1 MNGWKRFDKTLL
13 HNEEDFY
20 SSLSME
26 DTRDAD
32 QKHGEK
38 AWKERK
44 IKNLSDYHNLYV
56 QSDALDNFKN
66 KCIEIYKRHS
76 APF

>member
-1 MNGWKRFDKTLL
+1 
-13 HNEEDFY
+13 
-20 SSLSME
+20 ME

-38 AWKERK
+38 VWKERK